1 MQVIL
6 SNQCESLT
14 GSLGRGFG
22 YFIQRR
28 SNKRGQ
34 VHYFS
39 QRSKHGKIP
48 ADGHLRFILACA
60 EIAKNTLHITD
71 IKVDWMELMGAL
83 EEAHKFIPAQNVHDN
98 FHGKG
103 KEMYN
108 AQDIINLKFTFSL

>member
-1 MQVIL
+1 MQILL

-14 GSLGRGFG
+14 GTLGRGFG
-22 YFIQRR
+22 YYI
-28 SNKRGQ
+28 KRAPSKNG
-34 VHYFS
+34 VRFFS

-71 IKVDWMELMGAL
+71 IKVDWMELMAAL
-83 EEAHKFIPAQNVHDN
+83 EEARKFIPAQSVHDN

-108 AQDIINLKFTFSL
+108 AQDIINLRFTFAL